1 MVPAK
6 GDKYDLA
13 EPDLKSFARST
24 IRTKVMLTLLEGSK
38 TIGELER
45 RMNTRSTTILHSIKS
60 LMESRL
66 VEKKQLGYS
75 LTNIGKIQAIL
86 LDELV
91 DTIVT
96 INENQDFWLLHDLS
110 GIPLELQKR
119 IGMLGQGEIIKDAPE
134 TPLKSLDYF
143 IATLSDSKEIRGVSP
158 VLLTGY
164 PEAIAHVVKNGAFVE
179 LILTKPVLNAT
190 IVEQKELLKELLDTD
205 NFKLYSI
212 EADLNISFTVTE
224 SFLNLGLSRI
234 DGSYDLGAD
243 LVYCVESAIIWGNM
257 LFDHYRHL
265 SKNVA
270 KCDIN

>member
-13 EPDLKSFARST
+13 EPDLKSFTRST
-24 IRTKVMLTLLEGSK
+24 IRTKVMLTLLDESK

-45 RMNTRSTTILHSIKS
+45 IMNTRSTTILHSMKS
-60 LMESRL
+60 LMESNL
-66 VEKKQLGYS
+66 VEKKQSGYS

-86 LDELV
+86 LDELT

-96 INENQDFWLLHDLS
+96 INENLEFWLQHDLS

-158 VLLTGY
+158 VLVTGY

-179 LILTKPVLNAT
+179 LILTNPVLNAT
-190 IVEQKELLKELLDTD
+190 IAEQKELLKELLNTD

-212 EADLNISFTVTE
+212 EPNVNISFTVTE
-224 SFLNLGLSRI
+224 SFLNLGLSRM

-243 LVYCVESAIIWGNM
+243 LIYCGKNAIMWGNM
-257 LFDHYRHL
+257 LFDHYRHR
-265 SKNVA
+265 SKNVT
-270 KCDIN
+270 KYDIN

>member
-1 MVPAK
+1 MVPAE

-13 EPDLKSFARST
+13 EPDLKSFTRST
-24 IRTKVMLTLLEGSK
+24 IRTKVMLTLLDGSK

-45 RMNTRSTTILHSIKS
+45 CMNTRSTTILHSIKS
-60 LMESRL
+60 LMESNL

-86 LDELV
+86 LDGLV

-96 INENQDFWLLHDLS
+96 INENQDFWLQHDLS

-119 IGMLGQGEIIKDAPE
+119 IGMLGRGEIIKDAPE
-134 TPLKSLDYF
+134 TPLKSLGYF

-158 VLLTGY
+158 VLVAGY
-164 PEAIAHVVKNGAFVE
+164 PEAIAHVVKKGAFVE

-190 IVEQKELLKELLDTD
+190 IAEQKELLKELLDTD

-212 EADLNISFTVTE
+212 DPDVNISFTVTE
-224 SFLNLGLSRI
+224 SFLNLGLSRM
-234 DGSYDLGAD
+234 DGIYDLGAD
-243 LVYCVESAIIWGNM
+243 LIYCGKSAIAWGNM
-257 LFDHYRHL
+257 LFDHYRNL
-265 SKNVA
+265 SKLIT
-270 KCDIN
+270 KMDIV